1 LQLEL
6 RAKLPYFA
14 LRDLQRLEAVQFA
27 LQMAMKFLV
36 PVLKLVALESAL
48 ELVPGALLAE

>member
-14 LRDLQRLEAVQFA
+14 PRDLQRLEAVQFA